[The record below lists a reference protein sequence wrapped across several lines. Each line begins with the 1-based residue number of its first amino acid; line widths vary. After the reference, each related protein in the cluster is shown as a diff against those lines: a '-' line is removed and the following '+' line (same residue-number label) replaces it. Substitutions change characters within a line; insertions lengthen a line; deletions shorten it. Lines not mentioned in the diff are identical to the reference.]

1 MPESGRPQRPPSPW
15 KILHSE
21 VLIDTPYL
29 RLRRDRILTPRG
41 DVVEDY
47 HVRETRGFVVIFA
60 LTPEEHV
67 VLVRQYKH
75 GIADEVLELPAGA
88 IDADEPERDAARREL
103 AEETGYGVR
112 DLELVRTFIV
122 DPTNSTGRF
131 SLFLGRGATPT
142 EKQNFDATEEI
153 TVELVPL
160 DRILELVRNGTI
172 DVGSH
177 VASIYTVLD
186 KLGRL

>member
-1 MPESGRPQRPPSPW
+1 M
-15 KILHSE
+15 
-21 VLIDTPYL
+21 
-29 RLRRDRILTPRG
+29 
-41 DVVEDY
+41 
-47 HVRETRGFVVIFA
+47 VIFA
-60 LTPEEHV
+60 LTPDDRV

-88 IDADEPERDAARREL
+88 IDADEPAEDAARREL

-112 DLELVRTFIV
+112 ELELVRTFIV

-131 SLFLGRGATPT
+131 SLFLGRGATPS
-142 EKQNFDATEEI
+142 ERQDFDPTEEI
-153 TVELVPL
+153 SVELVSL
-160 DRILELVRNGTI
+160 DRILELVRDGTI
-172 DVGSH
+172 DVNSH